1 MASKQLKNILF
12 SIMLLMLLVDRMT
25 SLYFFNFKYSD
36 IDQLVMWNGA
46 VDYANGIF
54 HEPYFYGQAYNY
66 MLESLI
72 SVPLLFANVPVFKAL
87 PIATTF
93 LGVLPYVIFASILLR
108 KNHFFWSIS
117 VLAIAIMLPVEFNF
131 LTAISRGFVQAF
143 LFFLLLFLPLLHPT
157 NKKYIPLLFITTGIS
172 FIANQSAILLLFPTI
187 MYVASYHYKST
198 KFYFQIL
205 WIIPFLILDSLSK
218 YYYKIHPEKVLLEIS
233 GLKLDLHT
241 FIETI
246 TNPNKL
252 EFLLPFHFSNS
263 YFYLI
268 ILFVLAIVAFKIKS
282 KHVFCYIVSA
292 IFLILFTFA
301 IPKVQG
307 EYPIK
312 NAGIFYTV
320 SRFYLTLP
328 ILLISALF
336 LVFSNFIPRIRWSI
350 FMVILCCMM
359 LFTKY
364 HTIEHTVHETISN
377 TSFPVFKNQNLI
389 NQVNEIKKITQE
401 KNIDLVVFALNPSWD
416 WTNLYTAYAFN
427 PLCYLDKPKVTKQ
440 LISVNITGDRRTWLY
455 QDAYKCNQ
463 ILTVGI
469 PFTDSELKKITAKK
483 ISENIVHFEN
493 KYTTTKLFFTN
504 LKTNFGIIPTK

>member
-12 SIMLLMLLVDRMT
+12 SVLLLMLLVDRII

-93 LGVLPYVIFASILLR
+93 LGILPYIIFAFILLH

-117 VLAIAIMLPVEFNF
+117 VVTIAIMLPVEFNF

-143 LFFLLLFLPLLHPT
+143 LFLPLLFLPLLNPT
-157 NKKYIPLLFITTGIS
+157 NKKYIPLLFITSGLS

-205 WIIPFLILDSLSK
+205 WIIPFLIIDSLSK
-218 YYYKIHPEKVLLEIS
+218 YYYTIHPEKVLLEIS

-241 FIETI
+241 FLETI

-252 EFLLPFHFSNS
+252 EFLLPFDFSNS
-263 YFYLI
+263 YFYLT
-268 ILFVLAIVAFKIKS
+268 ILFVLAIVAFKLKS
-282 KHVFCYIVSA
+282 KHVFCFIVSA
-292 IFLILFTFA
+292 IFLILVTFA

-307 EYPIK
+307 EYPLK

-328 ILLISALF
+328 LLLISALF
-336 LVFSNFIPRIRWSI
+336 LVFSNFTPRIRWSI
-350 FMVILCCMM
+350 SVVILCCTM
-359 LFTKY
+359 LFTKF
-364 HTIEHTVHETISN
+364 HTIKHTVNETISN
-377 TSFPVFKNQNLI
+377 TSFPVCKNQNLI
-389 NQVNEIKKITQE
+389 NQVSEIKKITQE
-401 KNIDLVVFALNPSWD
+401 KNIDLIVFALNPSWD

-427 PLCYLDKPKVTKQ
+427 PLSYLDKPKTSKQ
-440 LISVNITGDRRTWLY
+440 LITVNITGDRRTWLY
-455 QDAYKCNQ
+455 QDAQKSKQ

-469 PFTDSELKKITAKK
+469 PYTDTLNNKFTAKK
-483 ISENIVHFEN
+483 ISENIIHFEN
-493 KYTTTKLFFTN
+493 KYANTKLFFAN
-504 LKTNFGIIPTK
+504 LKTNFGNLPTK